1 MKKDKE
7 SINESEF
14 NKIVKRHIINRNS
27 VKTKKIGHYQEQYKY
42 IDREYN
48 IHILKFENITADFNN
63 LMKKYSL
70 NIELDIIKNKS
81 NRIFTVDSFSPKLIK
96 LINTV
101 YDKDFK
107 MFDYKKIYVDE

>member
-1 MKKDKE
+1 
-7 SINESEF
+7 
-14 NKIVKRHIINRNS
+14 
-27 VKTKKIGHYQEQYKY
+27 
-42 IDREYN
+42 
-48 IHILKFENITADFNN
+48 
-63 LMKKYSL
+63 MKKYSL